1 MTSQGK
7 QRARAD
13 ARAVVHWG
21 FRRPGQIGRRTAQR
35 AASPIRQG
43 HNNISRTARRMQRHQ
58 RQKLTTKRVMPIR
71 YRDVGHQP
79 VTDGGSLQVLGIPLW
94 PTRSSTASFT
104 MPIAC
109 SSAVTVCAS
118 RRRRKSSPLDRAQP
132 LMERSH
138 PSSGRSA
145 TPADINRNGRPT
157 SIGTGG
163 RHQSECP
170 ADIIG
175 IRNRRHDDPQSVT
188 GDAAILPLC
197 RRQVQP
203 AFRPFAGPAWP

>member
-118 RRRRKSSPLDRAQP
+118 RRRRKPSPLDRAQP

-145 TPADINRNGRPT
+145 TPADISRNGRPT

-175 IRNRRHDDPQSVT
+175 IRSQS
-188 GDAAILPLC
+188 
-197 RRQVQP
+197 
-203 AFRPFAGPAWP
+203 

>member
-1 MTSQGK
+1 MDHLLDGNGEAGDDMTSQGK

-79 VTDGGSLQVLGIPLW
+79 VTDGGSLQVLGIRL
-94 PTRSSTASFT
+94 
-104 MPIAC
+104 
-109 SSAVTVCAS
+109 
-118 RRRRKSSPLDRAQP
+118 
-132 LMERSH
+132 
-138 PSSGRSA
+138 
-145 TPADINRNGRPT
+145 
-157 SIGTGG
+157 
-163 RHQSECP
+163 
-170 ADIIG
+170 
-175 IRNRRHDDPQSVT
+175 
-188 GDAAILPLC
+188 
-197 RRQVQP
+197 
-203 AFRPFAGPAWP
+203 